1 MTLVDCAHDD
11 DLASEL
17 VVYLTRQN
25 YVAKLS
31 DNSIITMQNKN
42 TKTILEAFLKD
53 TKRDNYTIL
62 ESDVD
67 VFVISKPMP
76 IDKMGFFSCEFCS
89 KVFSDMEKLDAH
101 KVVHGQGMPPVN

>member
-1 MTLVDCAHDD
+1 MSLVDCAHDD

-17 VVYLTRQN
+17 VVYLTEREHD
-25 YVAKLS
+25 AKLS
-31 DNSIITMQNKN
+31 DSSIITMQNKN
-42 TKTILEAFLKD
+42 TKNILKTFLKD
-53 TKRDNYTIL
+53 TKRDDYTIL
-62 ESDVD
+62 ESDTD

-89 KVFSDMEKLDAH
+89 KAFSDKEKLDAH

>member
-17 VVYLTRQN
+17 VVYLTKHGHD
-25 YVAKLS
+25 AKLTDS
-31 DNSIITMQNKN
+31 SIVTIQNKN
-42 TKTILEAFLKD
+42 TRKILKAFLKD
-53 TKRDNYTIL
+53 TERHDYTIL

-76 IDKMGFFSCEFCS
+76 IEHMGFFSCEFCS
-89 KVFSDMEKLDAH
+89 KAFSDKEKLDAH
-101 KVVHGQGMPPVN
+101 KGVHGQGMPPVN

>member
-17 VVYLTRQN
+17 VVYLTEHD
-25 YVAKLS
+25 YDAKLS
-31 DNSIITMQNKN
+31 DNSIVTVQNKN
-42 TKTILEAFLKD
+42 TQDILKIFLKD
-53 TKRDNYTIL
+53 TERQDYTIL

-67 VFVISKPMP
+67 VFVISKPIP
-76 IDKMGFFSCEFCS
+76 LDQMGFFSCEFCS
-89 KVFSDMEKLDAH
+89 KAFSDKDKLDAH